1 MNPNIHRLRPGRQD
15 AIPNVIFT
23 LMVLNGLVFAVQQF
37 APGLMLKFFALWPV
51 RTPWFMP
58 WQLVTYGFLHS
69 ERDMMHIVF
78 NMLMLWMFG
87 RELEQIMGPR
97 RFLTYFMTCVI
108 GAGVVQLLVGA
119 YFGSGAPTLGASG
132 GVYGV
137 LLAYGMA
144 FPNRTLMLIFPPIPM
159 KAKYFVIMLGLFEL
173 TLGFSGAAPGIANF
187 AHLGGMLFG
196 FVLIR
201 HWGRRRAR

>member
-23 LMVLNGLVFAVQQF
+23 LMVINGLVFAVQQF

-51 RTPWFMP
+51 QTPWFMP

-196 FVLIR
+196 FILIR
-201 HWGRRRAR
+201 HWGRRRVR

>member
-1 MNPNIHRLRPGRQD
+1 MRPNIDRLRPAPSD
-15 AIPNVIFT
+15 AIPNVIFAI
-23 LMVLNGLVFAVQQF
+23 LIINGLVFAAQQY
-37 APGLMLKFFALWPV
+37 APNLMMKLFALWPV
-51 RTPWFMP
+51 QAPWFMP

-69 ERDMMHIVF
+69 ERDLMHIVF

-97 RFLTYFMTCVI
+97 RFFTYYMTCVV

-119 YFGSGAPTLGASG
+119 YYGSGAPTLGASG
-132 GVYGV
+132 GVYGI

-196 FVLIR
+196 FILIR
-201 HWGRRRAR
+201 HWGSRRAR